1 MAKQKMA
8 NMTGYTNGGYM
19 PPKGSAG
26 SAAKGEYSTPSNPK
40 SVPRKGSS
48 LDGDMGYSYNSDRGK
63 VMGLKKAQ
71 AMNENLRGQAGC

>member
-8 NMTGYTNGGYM
+8 NMTGYSSGYV

-26 SAAKGEYSTPSNPK
+26 IAAKGEYSTNRNPRP
-40 SVPRKGSS
+40 VPRKGSS
-48 LDGDMGYSYNSDRGK
+48 IDGDMGDGYNSDRGK
-63 VMGLKKAQ
+63 VMSLKKSQ

>member
-8 NMTGYTNGGYM
+8 NMTGYSNGYT

-26 SAAKGEYSTPSNPK
+26 SAAIGEYSTPRNPK

-48 LDGDMGYSYNSDRGK
+48 IDGDMGDHYNADRGK

>member
-8 NMTGYTNGGYM
+8 YMTAYNNGYV

-26 SAAKGEYSTPSNPK
+26 VEAKGEYSHNRNPRA
-40 SVPRKGSS
+40 VPRKGSS
-48 LDGDMGYSYNSDRGK
+48 LDGDMGYGYNSDRGK
-63 VMGLKKAQ
+63 VMGLKKSQ

>member
-8 NMTGYTNGGYM
+8 NMTGYSTGYV

-26 SAAKGEYSTPSNPK
+26 VAAKGEYSHKSNPK

-48 LDGDMGYSYNSDRGK
+48 LDGDMGDGYNSDRGK
-63 VMGLKKAQ
+63 VMNLKRAQ
-71 AMNENLRGQAGC
+71 AMNENLRGQTGC

>member
-8 NMTGYTNGGYM
+8 NMTGYSTGYV

-26 SAAKGEYSTPSNPK
+26 VAAKGEYSHKSNPK

-48 LDGDMGYSYNSDRGK
+48 LDGDMGDGYNSDRGK
-63 VMGLKKAQ
+63 VMNLKRAQ

>member
-8 NMTGYTNGGYM
+8 NMTGYSNGYT

-26 SAAKGEYSTPSNPK
+26 SAAHGEYSTKSNPK

-48 LDGDMGYSYNSDRGK
+48 LDGSMGTGYNSDREK
-63 VMGLKKAQ
+63 VMGLKNAQ
-71 AMNENLRGQAGC
+71 AMNEKLRGQGGC

>member
-8 NMTGYTNGGYM
+8 NMTGYSNGYT

-26 SAAKGEYSTPSNPK
+26 SAAKGEFSSNRNPMGVPK
-40 SVPRKGSS
+40 KGSS
-48 LDGDMGYSYNSDRGK
+48 LDGSMGDGYKSDRGK
-63 VMGLKKAQ
+63 VMGLKRSQ

>member
-8 NMTGYTNGGYM
+8 NMTGYSNGYT

-26 SAAKGEYSTPSNPK
+26 SEAKGEYSTSRNPRG
-40 SVPRKGSS
+40 VPKKGSS
-48 LDGDMGYSYNSDRGK
+48 LEGSMGDGYNSDRTK
-63 VMGLKKAQ
+63 VMGLKKSQ

>member
-1 MAKQKMA
+1 
-8 NMTGYTNGGYM
+8 MTGYSNGYT

-26 SAAKGEYSTPSNPK
+26 GEAKGEFSHSRNPR

-48 LDGDMGYSYNSDRGK
+48 IDGDMGDGYNSDRGK

-71 AMNENLRGQAGC
+71 AMNENLRGKAGC

>member
-1 MAKQKMA
+1 MA
-8 NMTGYTNGGYM
+8 NMTGYSTGYV

-26 SAAKGEYSTPSNPK
+26 VAAKGEYSHKSNPK

-48 LDGDMGYSYNSDRGK
+48 LDGDMGDGYNSDRGK
-63 VMGLKKAQ
+63 VMNLKRAQ